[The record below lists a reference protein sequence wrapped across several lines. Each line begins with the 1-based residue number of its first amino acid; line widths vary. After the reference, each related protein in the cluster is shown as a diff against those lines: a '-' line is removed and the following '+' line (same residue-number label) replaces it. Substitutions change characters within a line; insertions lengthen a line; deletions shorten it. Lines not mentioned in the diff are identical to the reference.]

1 MLQSHIEIDELRIIA
16 KNAFEKISLQEE
28 NARLRLEIGRLEGL
42 GEIIGQSEA
51 IKEVF
56 DRIEK
61 VGTTDVT
68 VLIEGESGSG
78 KELVAREIHKRSK
91 RRNEPLIIMNCAAV
105 PETLIES
112 ELLDMKRVHSRALQ
126 KDAQVNSSWPIRER
140 YSLMKSGI

>member
-1 MLQSHIEIDELRIIA
+1 M
-16 KNAFEKISLQEE
+16 SLF
-28 NARLRLEIGRLEGL
+28 A
-42 GEIIGQSEA
+42 SPK

-78 KELVAREIHKRSK
+78 KELVARELHKRSK

-112 ELLDMKRVHSRALQ
+112 ELFGHEKGAFIFFNDTPTTEIYTLSKGTIFLD
-126 KDAQVNSSWPIRER
+126 
-140 YSLMKSGI
+140 